1 MIKQKQNYKKFIEI
15 PTAVDF
21 GKFHQQIMLRKK
33 TKNNNKNLICAGF
46 ELMSSVIRI
55 KRSTPVPP
63 AVYYLTFVPNAINII

>member
-1 MIKQKQNYKKFIEI
+1 MIKQKQNYKKIIEI

-46 ELMSSVIRI
+46 ELMSSAIRI
-55 KRSTPVPP
+55 KRSTPVPS